1 MKDDFVSVASHELR
15 TPMTAIKSY
24 LWMAL
29 AGKGG
34 KLSEKQAYYLN
45 RSYNS
50 TDRLIKLVNDMLNI
64 SRIDSGRISVTL
76 DKVNIVEL
84 AQEVIEEV
92 KPRADELKLS
102 LVLEKSLAKKDISV
116 IADKEKI
123 KEVLINLIGN
133 SLKFT
138 PEKGT
143 ITIHFEKKEDKIFT
157 HVTDTGRGIDVK
169 DLSTLFRKFG
179 MIEGS
184 YATNKK
190 ASGTGLGLYISK
202 SIVDLHDGEITGS
215 SEGIGKGSTFSIS
228 LLKFTQEKFQKL
240 SKKSHK
246 GTVDIIHSGL

>member
-1 MKDDFVSVASHELR
+1 
-15 TPMTAIKSY
+15 
-24 LWMAL
+24 MAL

-102 LVLEKSLAKKDISV
+102 LVLEKSLAKKDLCV

-143 ITIHFEKKEDKIFT
+143 ITIHFEKKEDKIST
-157 HVTDTGRGIDVK
+157 HVTDTGRGIDAK